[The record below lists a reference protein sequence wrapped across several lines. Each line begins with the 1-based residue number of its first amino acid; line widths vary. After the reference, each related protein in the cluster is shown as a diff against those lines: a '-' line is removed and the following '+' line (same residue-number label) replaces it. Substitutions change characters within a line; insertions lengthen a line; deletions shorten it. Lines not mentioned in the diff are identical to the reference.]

1 MTPATGLFVNLRGPW
16 EPLLSL
22 RVLILE
28 NIFWYEVLLHHLLLP
43 MGLFFFPA
51 FMPLSPYW
59 CQGMPIAFLINY
71 FLLFLHCRSFFVNL
85 KSSMLLSAS
94 LAYVTI
100 VTEGFDKHTI
110 SSETL
115 KGCCCSSLW
124 PSAPVQKE
132 TFYNLEHWRHDQVCE
147 YPQNT
152 CTRKSLNKSLE
163 SRRSMSHE
171 EELATCQHIFKGVR

>member
-1 MTPATGLFVNLRGPW
+1 MTPVTGLFVNLRGPW
-16 EPLLSL
+16 EPLLSP
-22 RVLILE
+22 RVLIFE

-51 FMPLSPYW
+51 FVPLSPYW

-71 FLLFLHCRSFFVNL
+71 FLLFLHCRLFFVNP
-85 KSSMLLSAS
+85 KSYMLLSAS

-115 KGCCCSSLW
+115 KGCCLSLW
-124 PSAPVQKE
+124 PSASVQKE
-132 TFYNLEHWRHDQVCE
+132 TFYNLDIEDMIKSV
-147 YPQNT
+147 NT
-152 CTRKSLNKSLE
+152 HKEPALDNHSINLWGLGGQCPMRKSWLHVNIYSK
-163 SRRSMSHE
+163 
-171 EELATCQHIFKGVR
+171 V